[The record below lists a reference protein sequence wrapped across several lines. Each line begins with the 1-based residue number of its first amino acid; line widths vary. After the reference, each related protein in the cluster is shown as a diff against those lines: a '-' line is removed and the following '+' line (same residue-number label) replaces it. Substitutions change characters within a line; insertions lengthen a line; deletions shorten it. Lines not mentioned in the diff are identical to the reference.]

1 MEDLANAES
10 PAPARFRF
18 RDIWKGPNGLRA
30 GWALLAFYLFYAG
43 VIGLTGYLAYVSH
56 HPFRRPGTITPGIMI
71 LGAAMQCCAV
81 LVATL
86 AMSRIERKSWLDYG
100 LRAARPLAQLGQGV
114 FWSLVAISAMMGLLA
129 LTHGAQI
136 EFSGA
141 SAQSLLESGLLW
153 AVVFALVG
161 INEEL
166 TFRGYAF
173 FRLTRGTRPLIA
185 AVVLSLLFGCVH
197 LTNHGETVVGIAQ
210 AAAFGL
216 VACLAIWRTGSLWWA
231 IGLHAGWDWGQTF
244 LFGTANSGLTAQ
256 GQLLISHATG
266 PVWLSGGTVG
276 PEASVLAFPVMA
288 MVALIAVKTLPRVEK
303 PLTALGRPAA

>member
-18 RDIWKGPNGLRA
+18 RDIWRGPDGLRA
-30 GWALLAFYLFYAG
+30 GWALLAFYLFCAG
-43 VIGLTGYLAYVSH
+43 VIALIGYLAYVLH
-56 HPFRRPGTITPGIMI
+56 HPFRRSSTITPGIMI
-71 LGAAMQCCAV
+71 LVTGMQCCAV
-81 LVATL
+81 LIATL
-86 AMSRIERKSWLDYG
+86 AMSRIERRSWLDYG
-100 LRAARPLAQLGQGV
+100 LRASRPLLQLGQGA
-114 FWSLVAISAMMGLLA
+114 FWGIAAISAMMGLLA

-141 SAQSLLESGLLW
+141 SARSLLESGLLW

-161 INEEL
+161 FNEEL

-173 FRLTRGTRPLIA
+173 FRLTLGTRPLVA
-185 AVVLSLLFGCVH
+185 AVVLSLLFGGVH
-197 LTNHGETVVGIAQ
+197 LTNHGETVIGILQ

-231 IGLHAGWDWGQTF
+231 IGLHAAWDWGQTF
-244 LFGTANSGLTAQ
+244 LFGTADSGLAAQ

-288 MVALIAVKTLPRVEK
+288 MVALIAVKTLPRVET
-303 PLTALGRPAA
+303 PLATLGRPAA